1 MNFKVSLDVFSGP
14 LDLLLYLVKKH
25 EVDVTEVPIA
35 VIAKEFCDHLAVLEV
50 LSIEQVGEFV
60 ELASVLLEIKARA
73 LVPRP
78 EEQEDEAIEPVR
90 EDLVQRLLEYKQ
102 YRDAATLLEDRA
114 RQWELRFPRIHA
126 DEPPA
131 RSGPAEVTIADVHV
145 WDLVGAMTRVLAKRE
160 KRRPRQIVHDDTPIE
175 AHIERLERLV
185 AEQGRVAFSSLFD
198 DDMNRSQLVGIFLAT
213 LELVRRGKLS
223 TSQEALFDEIWLLP
237 RTPTA
242 AEPASPA

>member
-1 MNFKVSLDVFSGP
+1 MSFKVALEVFSGP

-35 VIAKEFCDHLAVLEV
+35 TIAKEFCDHLAALEE

-78 EEQEDEAIEPVR
+78 EEQEEAIEPIR

-102 YRDAATLLEDRA
+102 YRDAATVLEDRA
-114 RQWELRFPRIHA
+114 RQWELRFPRLQA
-126 DEPPA
+126 EEPA
-131 RSGPAEVTIADVHV
+131 TGSRPAEVTIGDVHV
-145 WDLVGAMTRVLAKRE
+145 WDLVGALSRGLAKRE

-175 AHIERLERLV
+175 AHMERIAGLV

-198 DDMNRSQLVGIFLAT
+198 DDMPRSRLVGIFLAT

-223 TSQEALFDEIWLLP
+223 TRQEALFDEIWLQP
-237 RTPTA
+237 RTASAEEA
-242 AEPASPA
+242 AAPS